1 MRRKDFLAV
10 AALAAAVLALTA
22 PVWARPGMTFFNHG
36 DLYAYHWPLR
46 HHSAAA
52 LVEGRLPFWNPYV
65 MLGVPHAANPQA
77 VLFYPGAILGF
88 LFPVVTSLVWDTLF
102 HLLWAGLGAFLLA
115 RSSRLPRAGALALAA
130 AYALSPFLVYRV
142 TAGIPTLTAS
152 LSWAPW
158 IWFAWLSGSV
168 PLLAASWALQFLSGH
183 PQFLLIN
190 AVGMALWAAAHPAR
204 LRLWKTMALGAGGSL
219 VLAAAQW
226 LPMLELLR
234 GSNRSGWAAE
244 FTASYSLEPMA
255 LLMWLSPG
263 ALGTPLNGLWDS
275 PASVFYESGGV
286 WLGVC
291 VLALAVAGIARGR
304 VRLGAALLLALGTL
318 LALGANG
325 PFGGLLGLPGF
336 SYLRTPSRW
345 SFLVLWALWLLAG
358 QGLLAVG
365 RSPRLA
371 LIPILVLAELAFW
384 DAGFLTSQDSLEFTR
399 PNPAV
404 AAALAG
410 RDERVLTDPALAN
423 PNKAI
428 AYRMRNANGYDA
440 FYPGTAAVW
449 AALAEGAP
457 AADSSRVLVSRW
469 RSAAS
474 SRAGIAARLSA
485 TGVERRGDAWPLAA
499 FVDEKGKRLSP
510 DPALVIKR
518 PELWLISATAPK
530 GAVALA
536 LAETRWPGWRATVNG
551 SSVPLDLWGP
561 AFQSV
566 RAYAGQKMELRLE
579 FQPSRWFWWVVLS
592 LAAWAAW
599 LAAFARRAAEAA

>member
-1 MRRKDFLAV
+1 MSRKDFLAV
-10 AALAAAVLALTA
+10 AALAVAVLALTA
-22 PVWARPGMTFFNHG
+22 PVWARPGRAFFNHG

-46 HHSAAA
+46 HHTAAA
-52 LVEGRLPFWNPYV
+52 LIEGHLPFWNPYV
-65 MLGVPHAANPQA
+65 MLGVPHAANPQS
-77 VLFYPGAILGF
+77 VLFYPAAVLGF
-88 LFPVVTSLVWDTLF
+88 LFPVMTSLIWDTVL

-115 RSSRLPRAGALALAA
+115 RASRLPRAGALALAA
-130 AYALSPFLVYRV
+130 AYTLSPFLVYRV

-204 LRLWKTMALGAGGSL
+204 LLLWKRLALGALGSL
-219 VLAAAQW
+219 ALAAAQW
-226 LPMLELLR
+226 LPTLELLR
-234 GSNRSGWAAE
+234 GSNRSGWPAE
-244 FTASYSLEPMA
+244 FTASYSLEPRA

-263 ALGTPLNGLWDS
+263 ALGTPLNGRWDS

-291 VLALAVAGIARGR
+291 VLALVVAGVARGR
-304 VRLGAALLLALGTL
+304 ARFSAGLLIALGAL

-345 SFLVLWALWLLAG
+345 SFLVLWGLWLLAG
-358 QGLLAVG
+358 KGLLSRPHLA
-365 RSPRLA
+365 RLA
-371 LIPILVLAELAFW
+371 VLPLLVFAELAFW
-384 DAGFLTSQDSLEFTR
+384 DASFLTSQDSRQFTR
-399 PNPAV
+399 ANPAV

-410 RDERVLTDPALAN
+410 RDERMLTDPDLAN

-440 FYPGTAAVW
+440 FYPATAAVW

-469 RSAAS
+469 RSEAS
-474 SRAGIAARLSA
+474 SRAGVAARLSG

-499 FVDEKGKRLSP
+499 FVDEKGKRLAP
-510 DPALVIKR
+510 DPALVIER
-518 PELWLISATAPK
+518 PERWRVSGTAPK
-530 GAVALA
+530 GAVAVA
-536 LAETRWPGWRATVNG
+536 LAETRWPGWRATVPL
-551 SSVPLDLWGP
+551 VPWGP
-561 AFQSV
+561 AFQSAPV
-566 RAYAGQKMELRLE
+566 AAGEKIELRFE
-579 FQPSRWFWWVVLS
+579 FEPTMWFWWAALS
-592 LAAWAAW
+592 AAA
-599 LAAFARRAAEAA
+599 